1 MIAFS
6 FQVIFSLNLR
16 NLILTGESDK
26 YKLLA
31 SGANKTFFQLYNIKL
46 DFQGKNIITY
56 NDEKKYYRV
65 VINEYDVPSENENT
79 NNIFFEIN
87 KNELNFPYIPPI
99 IKNLTFDIFGRT
111 YKLHDEYK
119 AILNILSGIFAEWDA
134 WIINIHKP
142 NIKKIESQI
151 FYTIYY
157 NADNK
162 NKNGSFT
169 VTIEDKEERQDI
181 IQSLSSFWEKYK
193 DDIPV
198 ESQSEV
204 IIISEFV
211 INNLALSHNSVD
223 RNEILTNSAKYFFKQ
238 LYNLTIDFDGKNIV
252 QHNDDIS
259 YYRVII
265 EEFPKPHEGI
275 YFTIVLIEDGR
286 FYIPDGFPSDLT
298 FSIFGRSYNLKQEYQ
313 SILYLFSAPI
323 NNGEIQIYKN
333 DINKF
338 EPEVKYKYYVHRK
351 NDENY
356 GLFHVIFEDKDD
368 KLIIEETLE
377 TFWNNNKDKIPQDL
391 SVDVKIA
398 AEFVV
403 TTFGIWHNI
412 ANRYDKIVKAANNT
426 LYQVFNITLNFQGR
440 YIVNENNDRYLIRV
454 TIDEF
459 PEIPKDVETYFNITS
474 GRVSMPKIEFVPDV
488 KFELFEQSL
497 DLEKEYKSI
506 ANMFAAGIRNGK
518 VYLYKKDIDKKVT
531 EIRFKCFVCS
541 ESGDTYGAFE
551 ISLEDKNDR
560 KTIEEA
566 LEDYWKK
573 LTNIAESVLKK
584 IKYISDFVG
593 RVIGVKD
600 DFMKIINPPSSSSD
614 TSSSFNIN
622 LSFIYFISLI
632 TLIIY

>member
-1 MIAFS
+1 MISFS

-65 VINEYDVPSENENT
+65 VINEYDELSENENA
-79 NNIFFEIN
+79 NNICFKFN
-87 KNELNFPYIPPI
+87 KNELNFGYIPPI

-119 AILNILSGIFAEWDA
+119 AILNIFTGIFAEWDDWLFIMNGPSA
-134 WIINIHKP
+134 GKF
-142 NIKKIESQI
+142 ESQI
-151 FYTIYY
+151 IYTIYY
-157 NADNK
+157 NAEEK
-162 NKNGSFT
+162 HKNGSFT

-181 IQSLSSFWEKYK
+181 LQSLSSFWKKYENE
-193 DDIPV
+193 IPV
-198 ESQSEV
+198 ESQKDV

-238 LYNLTIDFDGKNIV
+238 LYNLTIDFDDKNIV

-333 DINKF
+333 DINTF

-426 LYQVFNITLNFQGR
+426 LYQVFNISLNFQGR

-593 RVIGVKD
+593 GVIGVKD
-600 DFMKIINPPSSSSD
+600 DFIKKINPPSSSSD
-614 TSSSFNIN
+614 TSSSFNIK